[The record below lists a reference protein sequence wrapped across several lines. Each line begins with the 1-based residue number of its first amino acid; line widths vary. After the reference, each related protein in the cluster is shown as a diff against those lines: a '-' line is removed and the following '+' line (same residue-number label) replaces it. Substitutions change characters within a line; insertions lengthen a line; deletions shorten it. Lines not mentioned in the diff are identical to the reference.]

1 MDNDFGDDVPGVTVD
16 VVFKKVVEQA
26 ITSNAEFGSQD
37 QACTSSFGSLDGVDD
52 AVAGRWLISSSAGDI
67 SLAEVSVA
75 VRARMDESGVV
86 RVVRA
91 ALSQQMRP
99 LTGCHRSPA
108 PTGSTAML
116 RGYTFVSCW
125 HIAWGVVC
133 VCVCWGIGV
142 KLDYCIYIQVRYN
155 VWSADVVDVR
165 SEAASETPE
174 AQIKRSCLSSYQ
186 IIRRRWDQRGLSR
199 ARTRSGSS
207 L

>member
-1 MDNDFGDDVPGVTVD
+1 M
-16 VVFKKVVEQA
+16 
-26 ITSNAEFGSQD
+26 
-37 QACTSSFGSLDGVDD
+37 
-52 AVAGRWLISSSAGDI
+52 
-67 SLAEVSVA
+67 
-75 VRARMDESGVV
+75 
-86 RVVRA
+86 
-91 ALSQQMRP
+91 
-99 LTGCHRSPA
+99 
-108 PTGSTAML
+108 
-116 RGYTFVSCW
+116 SCW
-125 HIAWGVVC
+125 HTAWVGVWVW

-155 VWSADVVDVR
+155 VCSADVVDVR